1 MDMDALGYFIFMDEM
16 EKQQKQQQDEND
28 GTDGEETDC
37 HADVRTGSQ

>member
-1 MDMDALGYFIFMDEM
+1 MDMDTLGYFIFMDEM